1 MRDGCVNYIWH
12 FLLGLDMGE
21 LNFEKKKYICSQQ
34 CHLNNMGDWYQLCK
48 YKYTH
53 TLLCNKI

>member
-21 LNFEKKKYICSQQ
+21 LNFEKKKYIENVFKNIYLTVIFGS
-34 CHLNNMGDWYQLCK
+34 NNK
-48 YKYTH
+48 
-53 TLLCNKI
+53 N

>member
-34 CHLNNMGDWYQLCK
+34 CHLNNMGD
-48 YKYTH
+48 
-53 TLLCNKI
+53 